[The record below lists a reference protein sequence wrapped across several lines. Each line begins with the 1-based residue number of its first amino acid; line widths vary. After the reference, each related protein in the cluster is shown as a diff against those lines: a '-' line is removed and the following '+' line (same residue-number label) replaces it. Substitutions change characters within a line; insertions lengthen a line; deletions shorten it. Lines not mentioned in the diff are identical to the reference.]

1 MDGTTANST
10 DPTQEGKAPPPIA
23 AWVLLLVTLGC
34 AGQDPGGASTWVGHT
49 YFATPADPYTYLTRP
64 KNSEVA
70 DVMANFIPNFL
81 LRVNGVSNNEVAITV
96 APAKRQTEP
105 PEQDLCNVTK
115 DVSAE
120 VSGYPNIRIGPTDFP
135 LFLTTPPTKK
145 TQVTAKA
152 TVHAFSLSDVLPQG
166 AEPSEAGRFSALVD
180 VREVS
185 SLVTVLEGASPEEMC
200 ETFKSKY
207 ATECVACPDSQ
218 VLCLLFES
226 QEFGAT
232 ETATSVRSMS
242 ESDLDP
248 SCPKP

>member
-1 MDGTTANST
+1 MDGANTNPT
-10 DPTQEGKAPPPIA
+10 DPAKGTASMGIVA
-23 AWVLLLVTLGC
+23 AALLLATLGC
-34 AGQDPGGASTWVGHT
+34 AGQEPGGASTWVGHT

-64 KNSEVA
+64 SNSDVA
-70 DVMANFIPNFL
+70 DVMASFIPNFL
-81 LRVNGVSNNEVAITV
+81 LRVNGLQNGKVAITV
-96 APAKRQTEP
+96 APAKRQTDP
-105 PEQDLCNVTK
+105 PEQDLCNVTL
-115 DVSAE
+115 DVDAE
-120 VSGYPNIRIGPTDFP
+120 VSAYPNIRIGPTDFP

-145 TQVTAKA
+145 TQITAKT
-152 TVHAFSLSDVLPQG
+152 TVRAFSLSDVLPDA
-166 AEPSEAGRFSALVD
+166 AEPSETGRFSALVD

-207 ATECVACPDSQ
+207 ATECVACPDAQ

-226 QEFGAT
+226 REFGAT
-232 ETATSVRSMS
+232 ETVTSVRSMS